1 MSQKALFTKRP
12 LRRRVRKGVS
22 HDTTRRSLEWL
33 KKNGYHAATVERMR
47 FHPSG
52 ANVEGRPTFFIL
64 GRTDLLGFAD
74 VLAYRDDS
82 EVLAVQACRRDEI
95 QSHLR
100 RYRADDETL
109 AAIRAWIAQP
119 GRKLV
124 IHAWECCER
133 KCSTKAGTKRRWE
146 LFQQIVTEQLMSE
159 VKF

>member
-33 KKNGYHAATVERMR
+33 KKNGYNAATVERMR

-52 ANVEGRPTFFIL
+52 ASVEGRPTFFLL
-64 GRTDLLGFAD
+64 GRTDLLGFCD
-74 VLAYRDDS
+74 VLAYRGDHS

-95 QSHLR
+95 QAHLR

-119 GRKLV
+119 GRVLM
-124 IHAWECCER
+124 IHAWECVER
-133 KCSTKAGTKRRWE
+133 RCSTKAGTKRRWE
-146 LFQQIVTEQLMSE
+146 LLERRVT
-159 VKF
+159 VDDFRAV

>member
-109 AAIRAWIAQP
+109 AAYFCRVIGYTGGTRKGLIFTPELRGDEAAQP
-119 GRKLV
+119 DRVLDL
-124 IHAWECCER
+124 WR
-133 KCSTKAGTKRRWE
+133 S
-146 LFQQIVTEQLMSE
+146 LQ
-159 VKF
+159 